1 MTQTTNDLFATE
13 TSFADMGLRNSV
25 LKGIEASGFTH
36 PTTIQAKLIPLILA
50 GKDVIGQA
58 RTGTGK
64 TAAFGLPIFHLADK
78 DTPMQALVLTPTREL
93 AAQVASELEDLG
105 THTPIKTVC
114 IVGGESMRHQ
124 QKAIHEGAH
133 VIVGTPGR
141 IMDLYGRRQIHF
153 DNVRFAVLDEVDR
166 MLDIGFRDDIRKILG
181 QIKREHQTIFV
192 SATISEEIER
202 LGRRFMKPDAQRIT
216 TVSGSLTVSL
226 VDQKYLPVEAWDK
239 RGLLLHLLRHKEP
252 DTTVV
257 FCRTKA
263 TVQKVTRY
271 LRDKGVAARE
281 IHGDLQQKK
290 RNSVMAQLRE
300 GKLDVLVASDLAARG
315 LDVEH
320 ISHVINY
327 DLPDDPE
334 VYIHRIGRTARAGRR
349 GVAWAFVTPEQGQ
362 LLTEIEKLTGVL
374 IEKLD
379 LPPDFKPGPVPADV
393 QAERERGTRA
403 ASSGDGPALAE
414 RALPPAVEGLS
425 EEELRQMFPD
435 GKVPRSLPRRTLGS
449 RLRSRRGR

>member
-1 MTQTTNDLFATE
+1 MTQTANDLFDTE
-13 TSFADMGLRNSV
+13 LSFADMGLRSSV

-64 TAAFGLPIFHLADK
+64 TAAFGLPIFHLADP

-93 AAQVASELEDLG
+93 AAQVASELDDLG

-124 QKAIHEGAH
+124 QKAIDEGANI
-133 VIVGTPGR
+133 IVGTPGR

-153 DNVRFAVLDEVDR
+153 DDIRFAVLDEVDR

-181 QIKREHQTIFV
+181 QIKRDHQTIFV

-202 LGRRFMKPDAQRIT
+202 LGRRFMAEDAERIT
-216 TVSGSLTVSL
+216 TVTGSLTVSL

-239 RGLLLHLLRHKEP
+239 RGLLLHMLRHKEP

-263 TVQKVTRY
+263 TVQKVTRF
-271 LRDKGVAARE
+271 LRDKNVAARE

-290 RNSVMAQLRE
+290 RNSVMEQLRQ

-334 VYIHRIGRTARAGRR
+334 VYIHRIGRTARAGRK
-349 GVAWAFVTPEQGQ
+349 GIAWSFVTPEQGQ

-374 IEKLD
+374 IEQLD
-379 LPPDFKPGPVPADV
+379 APPDFKPGPVPADV
-393 QAERERGTRA
+393 KAERDRHARGA
-403 ASSGDGPALAE
+403 ASDGPSRAE
-414 RALPPAVEGLS
+414 RSVPPPVEGLS
-425 EEELRQMFPD
+425 EDELRQMFPD
-435 GKVPRSLPRRTLGS
+435 GKVPKSPPRRTLGS